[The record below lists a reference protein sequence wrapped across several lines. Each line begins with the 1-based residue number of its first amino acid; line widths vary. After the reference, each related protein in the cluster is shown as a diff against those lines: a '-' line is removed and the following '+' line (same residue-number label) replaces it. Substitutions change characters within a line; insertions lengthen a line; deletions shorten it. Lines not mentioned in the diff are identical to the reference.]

1 MSYKHIVACVA
12 LVCGA
17 VVALRGADG
26 WGWFI
31 LVACLCI

>member
-1 MSYKHIVACVA
+1 MSDRHIVACVA

-17 VVALRGADG
+17 VGALRGADG

-31 LVACLCI
+31 FVAFVCI